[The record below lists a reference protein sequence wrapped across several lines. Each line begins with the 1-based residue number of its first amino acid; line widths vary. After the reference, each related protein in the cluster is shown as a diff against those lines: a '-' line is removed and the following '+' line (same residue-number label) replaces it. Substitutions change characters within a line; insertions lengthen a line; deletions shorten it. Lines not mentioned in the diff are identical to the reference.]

1 MSIGSPP
8 FAHVLRSATAAFA
21 RFLSKSST
29 YWVMATLGTL
39 SMSSSLVGD
48 TVWIP
53 MWEGGHSS
61 ESAYWFSMSLILG
74 LVVCS

>member
-1 MSIGSPP
+1 MGSLC
-8 FAHVLRSATAAFA
+8 ASRSLTAVSASVW
-21 RFLSKSST
+21 SKLST
-29 YWVMATLGTL
+29 YWVIAKGGTL

-48 TVWIP
+48 TVRIP
-53 MWEGGHSS
+53 MWEGGRSS